1 MKHAGKLE
9 KRISY
14 SGILIYVNNELINIY
29 SKRKNTFESS
39 GFGSG
44 LVVLRIDTE
53 MVEALRY
60 KLRTSCVNLEGP
72 LVVDY
77 DNKSVVTNTRVPA
90 SVFNKR
96 HNSI

>member
-1 MKHAGKLE
+1 MEYWKKFYPDAVKAHPSKKLELLGETVTVQVYVDVKHAGKLE

-53 MVEALRY
+53 MVEALR
-60 KLRTSCVNLEGP
+60 
-72 LVVDY
+72 
-77 DNKSVVTNTRVPA
+77 
-90 SVFNKR
+90 
-96 HNSI
+96 